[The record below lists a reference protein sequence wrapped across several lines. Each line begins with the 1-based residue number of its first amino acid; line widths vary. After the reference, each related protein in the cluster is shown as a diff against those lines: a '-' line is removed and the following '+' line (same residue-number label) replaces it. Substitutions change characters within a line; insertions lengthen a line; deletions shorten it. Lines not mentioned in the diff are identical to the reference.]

1 MTRAASNR
9 EWILLVHLLPPK
21 PTGLRVGVWRK
32 LQRLG
37 AVAVKN
43 SVYVLPYG
51 DKTHEDFQWLK
62 QEIEADG
69 GEATVFRASSVE
81 GAADAKIVA
90 AFRRARDAEYALV
103 TSDFDRL
110 ARAARG
116 TKDGRPSAER
126 PPERESELDRLHKEM
141 ERIMAIDFFPNAGRS
156 SAVTAYAR
164 CRKALAAAR
173 GRSIETA
180 LPARA
185 GALDR
190 ERFQGRLWVT
200 RKHVF
205 IDRLATIW
213 LIKRFIDRRPRFAFV
228 TEGDAVG
235 NGIAFDMYGG
245 EFSHHGEDCTFETML
260 KRFGLR
266 DDKALGRLA
275 EIVHDIDLKD
285 SKFNRLEAVGLS
297 AVVRGLCERL
307 DDDRARVARCIPV
320 FDGLYQLLGS
330 ASSRVEEASD
340 GKGRAA
346 TRARR
351 KNLRRK

>member
-1 MTRAASNR
+1 MTRTAAKR

-81 GAADAKIVA
+81 GAADAQIVA

-103 TSDFDRL
+103 VSDLDRL

-116 TKDGRPSAER
+116 TKDGRPSAQR

-141 ERIMAIDFFPNAGRS
+141 GRIMAIDFFPSAGRS
-156 SAVTAYAR
+156 TAVTAYAR
-164 CRKALAAAR
+164 CRKALAGR
-173 GRSIETA
+173 GMVTA
-180 LPARA
+180 LPVPA
-185 GALDR
+185 GTLDR

-200 RKHVF
+200 RQHVF

-228 TEGDAVG
+228 AEGESVT
-235 NGIAFDMYGG
+235 NGISFDMYGG

-260 KRFGLR
+260 KCFGLR
-266 DDKALGRLA
+266 DDRALGRLA

-285 SKFNRLEAVGLS
+285 SKFNCLEAVGLS
-297 AVVRGLCERL
+297 AVVRGLCEGL
-307 DDDRARVARCIPV
+307 DDDRRRVARCLPV

-330 ASSRVEEASD
+330 EATSAGEASD

-351 KNLRRK
+351 KHRRRK